1 VDSEL
6 TRMTAAELAAVIA
19 AGEVSAVEVTEAHL
33 GRIEQVDPQVH
44 AFLHVS
50 ADGARAAARAVDQRR
65 AAGAALG
72 PLAGVPLAL
81 KDLFTTEDMPTT
93 CGSRILDS
101 WRPPYDATI
110 TRRLREAGVV
120 VLGKANMDEFAMG
133 SSTEN
138 SAFGPSRNPW
148 DLTRVPGGSSG
159 GSSAA
164 VAAFEAPLGIG
175 TDTGGSIRQPAAVCG
190 IVGTKP
196 TYGGSSRYGVVA
208 FASSLDTPGP
218 LARTVLDAA
227 LLHEVMSGH
236 DPLDATSIDAPVP
249 PVVAAARQADVSGL
263 RVGVVSELSGDG
275 YQPGVLARFG
285 AAVELLE
292 SLGAKIVEVS
302 CPHFTYA
309 LPAYYLIAPSE
320 CSSNLARFDGMRYGL
335 RVGDDGTRSAE
346 EVMALTR
353 AEGFGA
359 EVKRRIM
366 LGTYALSSGYYD
378 AYYGKAQQVRTLI
391 IRDFE
396 AAFEQVDVLVSP
408 TTPTTAFPI
417 GERADDPLA
426 MYVADLCTIPS
437 NLAGNAALSVP
448 CGLAPEDGLP
458 VGLQVMAPVLADD
471 RCYRVAAAVEAALEQ
486 RAGRPLLD
494 AANGLGEMRGEER
507 HD

>member
-1 VDSEL
+1 MS
-6 TRMTAAELAAVIA
+6 AAGLAAAVA
-19 AGEVSAVEVTEAHL
+19 GGEVSAVEVTRAHL
-33 GRIEQVDPQVH
+33 DRIGATDERVH
-44 AFLHVS
+44 AFLHVGAES
-50 ADGARAAARAVDQRR
+50 ALRAARAVDERR
-65 AAGAALG
+65 AAGEPLG

-81 KDLFTTEDMPTT
+81 KDVFTTEDMPTT
-93 CGSRILDS
+93 CGSKILGS
-101 WRPPYDATI
+101 WQPPYDATI
-110 TRRLREAGVV
+110 TARLRQAGVII
-120 VLGKANMDEFAMG
+120 LGKANMDEFAMG

-148 DLTRVPGGSSG
+148 DLSRVPGGSSG
-159 GSSAA
+159 GSAAA
-164 VAAFEAPLGIG
+164 VAAWQAPLAVG

-190 IVGTKP
+190 LVGTKP
-196 TYGGSSRYGVVA
+196 TYGGSSRYGLVA

-218 LARTVLDAA
+218 LARSVLDAA

-236 DPLDATSIDAPVP
+236 DPRDSTSVDAPVP

-263 RVGVVSELSGDG
+263 RVGVVPELGGEG
-275 YQPGVLARFG
+275 YQPGVLARFTG
-285 AAVELLE
+285 AVELLE
-292 SLGAKIVEVS
+292 SLGAKVTEVS

-320 CSSNLARFDGMRYGL
+320 CSSNLARFDAMRYGL

-346 EVMALTR
+346 EVMSLTR

-391 IRDFE
+391 TRDFQ

-417 GERADDPLA
+417 GERADDPMA
-426 MYVADLCTIPS
+426 MYLADLCTIPA

-458 VGLQVMAPVLADD
+458 VGLQIMAPALADD
-471 RCYRVAAAVEAALEQ
+471 RVYRVAAAVEAALDQ
-486 RAGRPLLD
+486 RRGHPLL
-494 AANGLGEMRGEER
+494 AEAKGLDHE
-507 HD
+507 

>member
-1 VDSEL
+1 MDSEL
-6 TRMTAAELAAVIA
+6 TGMTAAALAAAIA
-19 AGEVSAVEVTEAHL
+19 AGEVSAAEVTEAHL
-33 GRIEQVDPQVH
+33 ARIDAVDTQVH
-44 AFLHVS
+44 AFLHV
-50 ADGARAAARAVDQRR
+50 AAHAARAAARAVDERR
-65 AAGAALG
+65 AAGEALG

-81 KDLFTTEDMPTT
+81 KDVFTTEDMPTT
-93 CGSRILDS
+93 CGSRILDG
-101 WRPPYDATI
+101 WQPPYDATV
-110 TRRLREAGVV
+110 TRRLRQAGVV
-120 VLGKANMDEFAMG
+120 ILGKANMDEFAMG

-148 DLTRVPGGSSG
+148 DLSRVPGGSSG
-159 GSSAA
+159 GSAAA
-164 VAAFEAPLGIG
+164 VAGFEAPLGIG

-190 IVGTKP
+190 IVGVKP
-196 TYGGSSRYGVVA
+196 TYGGSSR
-208 FASSLDTPGP
+208 ASSLDTPGP

-227 LLHEVMSGH
+227 LLHEAFSGH
-236 DPLDATSIDAPVP
+236 DPCDSTSVDAPVP

-263 RVGVVSELSGDG
+263 RVGVVPELGGEG
-275 YQPGVLARFG
+275 YQPGVMARFG
-285 AAVELLE
+285 EAVELLE
-292 SLGAKIVEVS
+292 SLGAKIVDVS
-302 CPHFTYA
+302 CPHFSYA

-320 CSSNLARFDGMRYGL
+320 ASSNLARFDGMRYGL

-353 AEGFGA
+353 AQGFGA

-417 GERADDPLA
+417 GERADDPIA
-426 MYVADLCTIPS
+426 MYLADLCTIPS
-437 NLAGNAALSVP
+437 DLAGNAALTVP

-458 VGLQVMAPVLADD
+458 VGLQIMAPVLADD
-471 RCYRVAAAVEAALEQ
+471 RVYRVGAAVEAVLAD
-486 RAGRPLLD
+486 RRGHPLLD
-494 AANGLGEMRGEER
+494 EARGIDNG
-507 HD
+507 